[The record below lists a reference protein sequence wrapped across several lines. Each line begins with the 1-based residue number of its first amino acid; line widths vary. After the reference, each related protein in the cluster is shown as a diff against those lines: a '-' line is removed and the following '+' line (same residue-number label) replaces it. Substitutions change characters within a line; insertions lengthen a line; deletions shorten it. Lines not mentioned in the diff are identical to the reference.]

1 MINPEDSKQL
11 RQLIKIAY
19 NALANIQDSK
29 QFKSIE
35 YSPDLTLGDAVTALE
50 YLEWELGDEAQERYN
65 FLGDPKND

>member
-19 NALANIQDSK
+19 LALAAIDDSP
-29 QFKSIE
+29 QFKKIN

-50 YLEWELGDEAQERYN
+50 YLEWELGDEALER
-65 FLGDPKND
+65 